1 MYLKQQQLSI
11 LKDIK
16 QECKKREGRF
26 VKSRNNNWIYLPSKE
41 YMVMKEK
48 MSKSITT
55 LLQTKRIDVI
65 NGMKEACNKV
75 NRIQKAMEIATSKGK
90 IVSHINGGKII
101 LKNKTN

>member
-11 LKDIK
+11 LQDIK
-16 QECKKREGRF
+16 QECKKKEGKF
-26 VKSRNNNWIYLPSKE
+26 VKSRNNNWIYIPSKE

-48 MSKSITT
+48 MSKSMN

-75 NRIQKAMEIATSKGK
+75 NRIQKAMEIATEKGK

-101 LKNKTN
+101 LKNK